1 MACITK
7 IASAIT
13 YNCDSGATGFLS
25 ALIINKADIA
35 GFTVDV
41 ANGVVSALTLVPGA
55 KAYKVA
61 TVRRSLVMSESIK
74 INEGAPNAMSHQAT
88 IVYTELRP
96 GKSST
101 GIINAATNGSFVIL
115 TDPIVYS
122 RGSNTPSVWGLY
134 YGLSTTSIERSSH
147 DNGGWATVT
156 MATPENV
163 IGEDTLTMPQVIYDA
178 LYEAAG

>member
-1 MACITK
+1 MACISK
-7 IASAIT
+7 LASAIT

-25 ALIINKADIA
+25 ALIINKSDIA
-35 GFTVDV
+35 SFIVNP
-41 ANGVVSALTLVPGA
+41 ASGVVSSITLAPGA
-55 KAYKVA
+55 KAYKID
-61 TVRRSLVMSESIK
+61 TVKRSLVMSESIK

-96 GKSST
+96 GKAST
-101 GIINAATNGSFVIL
+101 GFISAVTNGSFVIL
-115 TDPIVYS
+115 TNPIIYS

-156 MATPENV
+156 METPENV
-163 IGEDTLTMPQVIYDA
+163 IGEDALTMPQAEYDA
-178 LYEAAG
+178 LYAAAV

>member
-1 MACITK
+1 MACITQL
-7 IASAIT
+7 ASAIT

-25 ALIINKADIA
+25 ALIINKRDVAS
-35 GFTVDV
+35 FTVNTAD
-41 ANGVVSALTLVPGA
+41 GVVSALTLVPGA
-55 KAYKVA
+55 KAYKID
-61 TVRRSLVMSESIK
+61 TVKRSLVVSESIK

-96 GKSST
+96 GKTAT
-101 GIINAATNGSFVIL
+101 GVISAVTNGSFVIL
-115 TDPIVYS
+115 TNPIVYS

-156 MATPENV
+156 MGTPENV
-163 IGEDTLTMPQVIYDA
+163 IGEDTLTMPQAEYDA
-178 LYEAAG
+178 LYAAAV